1 MKRNIAPIL
10 RKRSKSAS
18 ASKIIQNKENLND
31 MQQQLHVQTNNRCQ
45 SSKAGSQAQQQP
57 SSMVVASGPTVRS
70 TSQQNEMRQQPS
82 DRGMEINKS
91 KNVIANQQR
100 DLQIP
105 HAENINAPSANKNSS
120 STKNS
125 NHLGSDQS
133 PFIQR
138 NNFMASED

>member
-1 MKRNIAPIL
+1 
-10 RKRSKSAS
+10 
-18 ASKIIQNKENLND
+18 
-31 MQQQLHVQTNNRCQ
+31 
-45 SSKAGSQAQQQP
+45 
-57 SSMVVASGPTVRS
+57 MVVASGPTVRS

-105 HAENINAPSANKNSS
+105 HTENINAPSANKNSS

-125 NHLGSDQS
+125 NHLCND
-133 PFIQR
+133 
-138 NNFMASED
+138 